1 VIEIAAAIGAA
12 ILVLLLFWIL
22 WLLVEKLLDL

>member
-1 VIEIAAAIGAA
+1 VIEIATAIGAA

-22 WLLVEKLLDL
+22 WLIVEKLLDL